1 MDEKISAWW
10 RNLHISMKLD
20 AESLL
25 NAPALELP
33 LLLLTNLVY
42 HQTLCILHASII
54 PLFCWTKGDD
64 GWSSTRQ
71 TSAQL
76 AYEHACSV
84 SSLIGAT
91 LNSQVKVSAMPTF
104 VAYAA
109 YGGCAILIPFMWC
122 SDLAIRRQA
131 QANVQTNIRMIQGMA
146 DYWKFA
152 VLLVGILSAEYQDA
166 NISRPSM

>member
-1 MDEKISAWW
+1 
-10 RNLHISMKLD
+10 MKLD
-20 AESLL
+20 AESVS
-25 NAPALELP
+25 NVPTLELP

-54 PLFCWTKGDD
+54 PLFSWTKGDE

-71 TSAQL
+71 TSAQM

-91 LNSQVKVSAMPTF
+91 LHSHVKISAMPTF

-122 SDLAIRRQA
+122 SDHTIRRHA
-131 QANVQTNIRMIQGMA
+131 QANVQTNIRMIRGMA

-152 VLLVGILSAEYQDA
+152 VLLVSLFYVERNDTKL
-166 NISRPSM
+166 SRPST